1 VTENQTITNIFKK
14 NKNKLL
20 NYIKRNISSGIS
32 AEDILQDVF
41 YSLIAG
47 VQQAG
52 MLENVSSWLFTA
64 TRNRITDIYRKKKQ
78 TAFSD
83 LELLTEDDEESLSLL
98 DLLPSDQSLPD
109 DELIKNIFWE
119 EVESALDE
127 LPKNQREV
135 FIMNE
140 FENYSFKE
148 ISELLGVPLNT
159 LLSRKSYAVK
169 YLKTRLQNLNE
180 EL

>member
-1 VTENQTITNIFKK
+1 MTENQTITNIFKK

-64 TRNRITDIYRKKKQ
+64 TRNRITDVYRKKKQ

-127 LPKNQREV
+127 VPKNQREV
-135 FIMNE
+135 FILNE

-148 ISELLGVPLNT
+148 ISEILGVPLNP
-159 LLSRKSYAVK
+159 LLSRKRYAVK
-169 YLKTRLQNLNE
+169 YLNTRLQNLNE

>member
-1 VTENQTITNIFKK
+1 MTENQTITNIFKK

-140 FENYSFKE
+140 FENYSFEE
-148 ISELLGVPLNT
+148 ISEILGVPLNT
-159 LLSRKSYAVK
+159 LLSRKRYAVK

>member
-1 VTENQTITNIFKK
+1 MTENQTITNIFKK

-64 TRNRITDIYRKKKQ
+64 TRNRITDVYRKKKQ

-135 FIMNE
+135 FILNE

-148 ISELLGVPLNT
+148 ISEILGVPLNT
-159 LLSRKSYAVK
+159 LLSRKRYAVK

>member
-1 VTENQTITNIFKK
+1 MTENQTITNIFKK

-148 ISELLGVPLNT
+148 ISEILGVPLNT
-159 LLSRKSYAVK
+159 LLSRKRYAVK

>member
-148 ISELLGVPLNT
+148 ISEILGVPLNT
-159 LLSRKSYAVK
+159 LLSRKRYAVK